1 MNYTLYHVA
10 DELYI
15 VSVEGHTAITQTKKY
30 TETNHMLPA
39 VERTQQAY
47 EIELEKLG
55 GRTHWDSKN
64 KQCVPDTSKH
74 GHLPKS
80 FHSFYSNLKD
90 AKKKENRL
98 FKAAANC

>member
-39 VERTQQAY
+39 VVKEHN
-47 EIELEKLG
+47 KL
-55 GRTHWDSKN
+55 TKLN
-64 KQCVPDTSKH
+64 
-74 GHLPKS
+74 
-80 FHSFYSNLKD
+80 
-90 AKKKENRL
+90 
-98 FKAAANC
+98 